1 MAKVSD
7 KLTPITIKAKAK
19 PGATP
24 FKLTDGKGLY
34 LLVNPNGA
42 CYWRMAYRFAGLQKL
57 LALGVHPE
65 LSLAGA
71 RDAAQKARDSL
82 KNGIDPNATRKELK
96 EAKVAKV
103 AEAIAEAV
111 AETIEATRNARTFQV
126 VAEEWLAKQASKRSD
141 STMQKAR
148 WMLTAFAFPSI
159 GAHPIDAIKAS
170 DLLACLRTLEARGVL
185 ETASRLQQR
194 MNAIC
199 RYAVACDYMTHNPA
213 VNLKDTLDTRDAIP
227 RAAIT
232 KPEKIGELLRAIE
245 GFDGYMATGYAL
257 RLSAL
262 TFVRP
267 GEIRGALWSE
277 FDFTANVWRI
287 DAKRMKMKAGHD
299 VPLSRQAL
307 ELLNELKPLS
317 GSGRLLFPGV
327 RANDRPIS
335 ENTLNAALRTL
346 GFSGDVMTAHG
357 FRAMASTRLNEMLQ
371 FKPDAIERAL
381 AHKEPNKVRA
391 SYDRSEH
398 WAERVKMMQVWADY
412 LDTLRTGGNVIAGK
426 FGRVA

>member
-1 MAKVSD
+1 MAKVTQ
-7 KLTPITIKAKAK
+7 KLTPVTINAKAK
-19 PGATP
+19 PGAKN
-24 FKLTDGKGLY
+24 FKLADGQGLY
-34 LLVNPNGA
+34 LLIKPNGA
-42 CYWRMAYRFAGLQKL
+42 CYWRMAYRFGGLQKL
-57 LALGVHPE
+57 LALGVHPG
-65 LSLAGA
+65 LSLAEA
-71 RDAAQKARDSL
+71 RVAAQKARDSL
-82 KNGIDPNATRKELK
+82 KSGIDPNATRKELK
-96 EAKVAKV
+96 KAKAAVV
-103 AEAIAEAV
+103 IAEI
-111 AETIEATRNARTFQV
+111 IEATRNKRTFQV

-148 WMLTAFAFPSI
+148 WMLTAFAYPSI
-159 GAHPIDAIKAS
+159 GARPIESIKTA
-170 DLLACLRTLEARGVL
+170 DLLACLRALEARGVL

-199 RYAVACDYMTHNPA
+199 RYAVACDYITHNPA
-213 VNLKDTLDTRDAIP
+213 ANLKDSLETPVSTK
-227 RAAIT
+227 RAAIID
-232 KPEKIGELLRAIE
+232 PAKIGELLRAIE
-245 GFDGYMATGYAL
+245 GFDGYLVTGYAL

-287 DAKRMKMKAGHD
+287 EAKRMKMKAGHD

-317 GSGRLLFPGV
+317 SSGRLLFPGV

-381 AHKEPNKVRA
+381 AHKEPNKTRA
-391 SYDRSEH
+391 AYDRSEH